1 VPSAVVPNRQNN
13 IDGMGMME
21 PKPGAPGVRPQ
32 NPFLTPVQ
40 AADFVKLSWRTL
52 EKMRQKGEGPT
63 FRRHGR
69 YIRYHID
76 DLEAWS
82 NANAHRA
89 THAPSTL

>member
-1 VPSAVVPNRQNN
+1 
-13 IDGMGMME
+13 MLEM
-21 PKPGAPGVRPQ
+21 KPGAPRMRST

-40 AADFVKLSWRTL
+40 AGDFVKLSWRTL
-52 EKMRQKGEGPT
+52 ERMRQRGEGPP

-82 NANAHRA
+82 RANAHTA
-89 THAPSTL
+89 IHDAPPS

>member
-1 VPSAVVPNRQNN
+1 
-13 IDGMGMME
+13 MME
-21 PKPGAPGVRPQ
+21 VRKGVAPQRPY

-52 EKMRQKGEGPT
+52 EKMRQKGEGPP

-69 YIRYHID
+69 YVRYHID

-82 NANAHRA
+82 LANLHTS
-89 THAPSTL
+89 THAPNS

>member
-1 VPSAVVPNRQNN
+1 
-13 IDGMGMME
+13 MME
-21 PKPGAPGVRPQ
+21 VTPDALRARPA

-40 AADFVKLSWRTL
+40 AGDFVRLSWRTL
-52 EKMRQKGEGPT
+52 EKMRQKGEGPR

-82 NANAHRA
+82 KANEHSA
-89 THAPSTL
+89 THDTPRI